1 MAFRVTGKDGDVVV
15 TTDHEHDAIE
25 CAKQYAASMGEAAK
39 VAELKV
45 DNDGELVPDP
55 ERVKTYRPRRGTT
68 SMFADTA
75 DEAETKE
82 ESPEPS
88 RKTTSSSTKSDSD
101 K

>member
-45 DNDGELVPDP
+45 DGGGDLVPDP
-55 ERVKTYRPRRGTT
+55 ERVKTYRPRRGAT
-68 SMFADTA
+68 SMFADSA
-75 DEAETKE
+75 DDDAETKE

-88 RKTTSSSTKSDSD
+88 RKPSSSTKSEPD